1 LSKAVI
7 ILAGGLS
14 KRFGQD
20 KCTKELGGKA
30 LILKVLDRVLN
41 VADERLIV
49 VGSEDQLKALG
60 HVPEARVVV
69 DRYVDHSPLVGAL
82 TGFGAVSAECALLLP
97 CDAAFVSPETSALL
111 LDLCTGV
118 NAVIPRWP
126 DGKIEPLQAA
136 YQVKSAA
143 DAAKNALKEGKH
155 DMMGMISH
163 LRQIRYVST
172 LVLQQYDEKLTT
184 FLNINTIDDW
194 KRAEAMLRK
203 SQSHSFRR
211 RPR

>member
-1 LSKAVI
+1 MI

-20 KCTKELGGKA
+20 KCIKELGGKA
-30 LILKVLDRVLN
+30 LVLKVLDRVLN
-41 VADERLIV
+41 VADERVIV
-49 VGSEDQLKALG
+49 VGSEGQLKTLG
-60 HVPEARVVV
+60 HVPEAQVVV
-69 DRYVDHSPLVGAL
+69 DQYVDHSPLVGAL
-82 TGFGAVSAECALLLP
+82 TGFEAVRAERALLLP

-118 NAVIPRWP
+118 NAVVPRWP

-136 YQVKSAA
+136 YSIRSAV
-143 DAAKNALKEGKH
+143 DAAKTALKEGKH
-155 DMMGMISH
+155 DMLGMINH

-194 KRAEAMLRK
+194 KRAEALL
-203 SQSHSFRR
+203 R
-211 RPR
+211 RPQPH